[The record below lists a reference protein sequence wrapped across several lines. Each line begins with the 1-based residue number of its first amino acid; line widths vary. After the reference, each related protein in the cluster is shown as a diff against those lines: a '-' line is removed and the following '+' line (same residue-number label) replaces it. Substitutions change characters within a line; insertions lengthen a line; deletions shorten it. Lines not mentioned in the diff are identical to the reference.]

1 MRKAVKR
8 VKSNF
13 WNLYKAQLSMMLW
26 AGKKNPKNK
35 KRVKARSASGTVVAW
50 VIAGIIIALYEYIF
64 MSMLY
69 VEGNTAVFPPLVAM
83 FAMFLTLLTSV
94 SYAKALLFEAKDHD
108 MLFSLPIPGRT
119 IVAAKLLTMYT
130 LDSILN
136 IVMLVP
142 CAIFYGILERPHISF
157 YIYYFILMLFVS
169 LIPILVAS
177 IISALMSI
185 IASRFRHAQ
194 FVTVILYVIFLCAI
208 MGFSMT
214 MGYGTGSDEDIA
226 VVGVMFES
234 LLNGMSTIYPPL
246 AWFKEAAME
255 GSLSSA
261 LLFVGVSLLAFAV
274 VALVFGKFYG
284 KIHEM
289 FRPRA
294 IRRKYKS
301 SEKSSGIT
309 LALMKK
315 DMKRLFS
322 SATIFMNQL
331 VGLLM
336 LVVFAVMFSI
346 QNFSSEGEEVAEAFS
361 VMFPF
366 IFAMAAAMVSDT
378 STSISLEGKTFPL
391 LKSLPISP
399 KEILRSKLYLHMAF
413 CAPVIL
419 ICGIAVSIVNG
430 LPVVGA
436 IATVVVP
443 LCYAYSSGIVGL
455 LINLKKYKFDWTSEV
470 TIAKNNLP
478 LVITMLGGMV
488 LSIAPMAIALVLY
501 FAGLPL
507 AAILGGCIA
516 LSAIFAVVMTL
527 LMNAF
532 GEKWFLKIEY

>member
-1 MRKAVKR
+1 
-8 VKSNF
+8 
-13 WNLYKAQLSMMLW
+13 MLW

-50 VIAGIIIALYEYIF
+50 VIAGVLIALYEYIF

-69 VEGNTAVFPPLVAM
+69 VEENTAVFPPLVAM

-108 MLFSLPIPGRT
+108 MLFALPIPGRT

-142 CAIFYGILERPHISF
+142 CAIFYGIFERPHISF

-169 LIPILVAS
+169 LIPILIAS
-177 IISALMSI
+177 IISAVMSI
-185 IASRFRHAQ
+185 IASHFRHAQ
-194 FVTVILYVIFLCAI
+194 FVTVILYVIFLCGV

-214 MGYGTGSDEDIA
+214 VGSSAGGNED
-226 VVGVMFES
+226 VLVGAMFE
-234 LLNGMSTIYPPL
+234 GMLSGLSSIYPPL
-246 AWFKEAAME
+246 AWFKEATME

-261 LLFVGVSLLAFAV
+261 LLFVGVSLLAFSI

-284 KIHEM
+284 KIHEL

-294 IRRKYKS
+294 VRRKYKS
-301 SEKSSGIT
+301 SEKSSGIM

-331 VGLLM
+331 IGLLM

-346 QNFSSEGEEVAEAFS
+346 QNFGAEGEEVAELFS
-361 VMFPF
+361 IMFPF
-366 IFAMAAAMVSDT
+366 IFAMAAAMVNDT
-378 STSISLEGKTFPL
+378 SSSISLEGKTFPL
-391 LKSLPISP
+391 LKSLPVLP

-419 ICGIAVSIVNG
+419 VCGIAVSIVNG
-430 LPVVGA
+430 LPIIGA
-436 IATVVVP
+436 IATVVIP
-443 LCYAYSSGIVGL
+443 LCYAYSAGVVGL

-478 LVITMLGGMV
+478 MVLTMLGGMV
-488 LSIAPMAIALVLY
+488 LSIAPMVIALGLY

-507 AAILGGCIA
+507 AAILGACTA
-516 LSAIFAVVMTL
+516 LAVIFAVVMTL
-527 LMNAF
+527 LMNAL